1 MDRILVLGSNSFAGS
16 QYIAQS
22 LNDNN
27 QIVGINRSAENND
40 IFLPYKNTE
49 KSQNYQFKQLDINN
63 DFAKITAYLNYFQPD
78 VIVDFAGQGMVAESW
93 QHPEQ
98 WYQTNIVSKA
108 KLHNFLKDKSWLKKY
123 IRISTPEVYG
133 SSNNLIDENAVYNP
147 STPYA
152 VSHAAIDMSLK
163 AYQKQYDFPV
173 VFTRYSNFYG
183 PGQQLYRIIPRTIIY
198 ALTNQTL
205 QLHGGGKA
213 IRAFI
218 HGQDVASAI
227 NASIKSGVVGETYHF
242 STDSFVS
249 IKDLVKQIHDLMG
262 LEHDKLVTVSEDRPG
277 KDLQYLMDDSKAKE
291 QLNWQPS
298 VSLTEGLKQTIEWV
312 RLNLNEINSL
322 PLNYQHKA

>member
-1 MDRILVLGSNSFAGS
+1 MNKILVLGSNSFAGS
-16 QYIAQS
+16 QYVEHT
-22 LNDNN
+22 LNHDV
-27 QIVGINRSAENND
+27 QILGINRSAERSH
-40 IFLPYKNTE
+40 IFLPHLD
-49 KSQNYQFKQLDINN
+49 SPFIHNYEFKQLDLNL
-63 DFAKITAYLNYFQPD
+63 DFEQIQKVLLDFEPE

-93 QHPEQ
+93 QQPEQ
-98 WYQTNIVSKA
+98 WYQTNIVAKA

-133 SSNNLIDENAVYNP
+133 SCEEKIDETATYNP

-183 PGQQLYRIIPRTIIY
+183 PGQQLYRIIPRTIVY

-213 IRAFI
+213 VRAFI

-249 IKDLVKQIHDLMG
+249 
-262 LEHDKLVTVSEDRPG
+262 
-277 KDLQYLMDDSKAKE
+277 
-291 QLNWQPS
+291 
-298 VSLTEGLKQTIEWV
+298 
-312 RLNLNEINSL
+312 
-322 PLNYQHKA
+322 